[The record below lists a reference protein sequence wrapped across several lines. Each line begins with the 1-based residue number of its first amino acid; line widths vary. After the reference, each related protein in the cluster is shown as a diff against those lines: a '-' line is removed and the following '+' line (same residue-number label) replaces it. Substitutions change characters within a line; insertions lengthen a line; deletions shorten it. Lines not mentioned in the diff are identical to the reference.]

1 MSQSL
6 FYNKVA
12 GLRPANLLK
21 KRLAQ
26 VFSCEF
32 IKFQKIPF
40 LQNTYILAP
49 HHDTSKLFQTKLQN
63 KKSIQQKV
71 NGTNETANIEKLNL
85 VESYILNKCT
95 SITLIVKS
103 AKVPNLKFQIELV
116 KLSNYWMQSNIRPT
130 GLPSLLFYTVDIY
143 SFKGKK
149 KTVCEISSKLKIK
162 IPQRRRWYL
171 SGIIIANFE

>member
-12 GLRPANLLK
+12 GLRSASLLK

-40 LQNTYILAP
+40 LQNTYNLAP

-71 NGTNETANIEKLNL
+71 NGTNETTNIEKLNL

-116 KLSNYWMQSNIRPT
+116 KLSNY
-130 GLPSLLFYTVDIY
+130 
-143 SFKGKK
+143 
-149 KTVCEISSKLKIK
+149 
-162 IPQRRRWYL
+162 
-171 SGIIIANFE
+171 